1 MSHLKFTNNLTV
13 CVCCHFTFIFANQ
26 CIEQAESVIYEY
38 WDTVFEQRV
47 RVCVCK
53 RESLWIK
60 RDETEKI
67 KIIIDFITP
76 KAKIR
81 IARSIGR
88 LYRTNNK
95 KYYVSQWETQFFVG
109 SIIVSTIFKKKIEI
123 GTVKSD
129 AIARKMTY
137 FFLFYFFSLSR

>member
-1 MSHLKFTNNLTV
+1 V
-13 CVCCHFTFIFANQ
+13 R
-26 CIEQAESVIYEY
+26 EREREREREY
-38 WDTVFEQRV
+38 RT
-47 RVCVCK
+47 
-53 RESLWIK
+53 K

-109 SIIVSTIFKKKIEI
+109 SIIVSTIFKKKIKI